1 MLLLALVMTLKHPH
15 LFSLQIVVRGRV
27 NIDVYLG
34 PLITSARCTYI
45 SHLFL
50 DINYTNFLWNLKKQN
65 LGLYFEMILDD
76 FFIFNLKIFIL
87 TQFVIT
93 HKWS

>member
-34 PLITSARCTYI
+34 PLITSAHYMYI
-45 SHLFL
+45 HF
-50 DINYTNFLWNLKKQN
+50 Q
-65 LGLYFEMILDD
+65 
-76 FFIFNLKIFIL
+76 FIFGYKLH
-87 TQFVIT
+87 QFSLEFEKT
-93 HKWS
+93 KFGALF